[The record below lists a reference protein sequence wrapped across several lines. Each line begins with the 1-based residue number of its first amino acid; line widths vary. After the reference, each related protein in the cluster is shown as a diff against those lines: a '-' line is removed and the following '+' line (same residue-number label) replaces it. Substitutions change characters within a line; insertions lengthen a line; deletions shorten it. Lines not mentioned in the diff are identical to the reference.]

1 MRIMCGH
8 FGQNSRDEPRR
19 FVGRR
24 YFRDNMRL
32 ADLMGSEHPG
42 KIGEMLC

>member
-8 FGQNSRDEPRR
+8 FGRNRRDEPRR
-19 FVGRR
+19 FVGRK

-32 ADLMGSEHPG
+32 ADLVGSDDPWR
-42 KIGEMLC
+42 IGEMLC